1 MEGRRSWTGSK
12 SSWGNIR
19 TADAPR
25 TVGIQHLFRC
35 NGGSFDGR
43 VLDFED
49 CSGCLGI
56 QRHGQLGLCGGV
68 VVIAHISWQFT
79 VFSSAAQNGWNE
91 RVLFTRFRHRFG
103 GGKCASVPLGWSTLH
118 LDKPEDR
125 RCTATHRISP
135 CDLERPRHF
144 PFLVTSPKFGDAI
157 SSG

>member
-56 QRHGQLGLCGGV
+56 QGHGQLGLCGGV

-79 VFSSAAQNGWNE
+79 VFSSTAQNGRNE

-103 GGKCASVPLGWSTLH
+103 GGKCASVPIWRISIAEFQIILRIFELKFYGVH
-118 LDKPEDR
+118 LDNQ
-125 RCTATHRISP
+125 
-135 CDLERPRHF
+135 HF
-144 PFLVTSPKFGDAI
+144 TWTSQKIEGVLQPTE
-157 SSG
+157 